1 MKKSQIEIKELY
13 ACSPVVIWRYV
24 KGQSFGF
31 WCVCIYLF
39 FEYVRPQSVYT
50 SLDVFPWAAMFII
63 LSFAFAI
70 FEKEKVVGNAT
81 SKLIGCYGVIVLLSA
96 SFAKWPELSFS
107 SLGDYWLWVLVFFNI
122 VRLINTKE
130 RFYIFLLLYLLCNYK
145 MSQHGFIAWALRGFS
160 FTNWGVTGA
169 PGWFKNSGE
178 FGIQLTIF
186 IPLAI
191 AFSMALK
198 QYWGKW
204 TRYFFYLMP
213 ITGIGSV
220 VATSSR
226 GAMLGMVISGLWQ
239 VKSSKY
245 LIRAILAF
253 AIMASLIY
261 AVTPDELKSRF
272 TSSGED
278 KTSMHRLHRWE
289 AGWNTALSNP
299 VFGVGHKNWDSYFR
313 TYLDH
318 GQKGSA
324 KIHNIFMESLTEHG
338 FTGVIVL
345 ILLLLSMLRLNALT
359 RKMHKDNSD
368 KFNVYIAYG
377 LDAGLIGM
385 IVSSSFV
392 TVLYYPY
399 VWVHAAFVVALYNV
413 TYKTQQSDPLRLIV
427 K

>member
-1 MKKSQIEIKELY
+1 MNKKQIEINELY
-13 ACSPVVIWRYV
+13 TCSPVAIWAYIRS
-24 KGQSFGF
+24 QSFGF

-39 FEYVRPQSVYT
+39 FEYVRPQSIYNW
-50 SLDVFPWAAMFII
+50 LDVLPWAAIFIV
-63 LSFAFAI
+63 LSLIFALL
-70 FEKEKVVGNAT
+70 EKDKVAGNPV
-81 SKLIGCYGVIVLLSA
+81 SKLIGLYGVVVVFSA
-96 SFAKWPELSFS
+96 SFAQWPSMAFS
-107 SLGDYWLWVLVFFNI
+107 NLGAYWSWVLIFFII
-122 VRLINTKE
+122 VKLINTKE
-130 RFYIFLLLYLLCNYK
+130 RFYIFLLLYLLCNFK
-145 MSQHGFIAWALRGFS
+145 MGQHGFISWALKGFS
-160 FTNWGVTGA
+160 FSSWGVAGA
-169 PGWFKNSGE
+169 PGWFQNSGE

-191 AFSMALK
+191 AFILALK

-226 GAMLGMVISGLWQ
+226 GAMLGMVAAGLWQ

-245 LIRAILAF
+245 FFRGVVSLAV
-253 AIMASLIY
+253 IASLIY
-261 AVTPDELKSRF
+261 VITPDEFKSRF
-272 TSSGED
+272 SSSGED

-289 AGWNTALSNP
+289 AGWDTALSNP
-299 VFGVGHKNWDSYFR
+299 VFGVGHKNWDTYFR
-313 TYLDH
+313 NYLDH

-338 FTGVIVL
+338 FSGLVVL
-345 ILLLLSMLRLNALT
+345 ILLLLFMFSLNSLT
-359 RKMHKDNSD
+359 RRALKGSKDNFGS
-368 KFNVYIAYG
+368 YIAYG

-399 VWVHAAFVVALYNV
+399 VWIHAAFVVALYNV
-413 TYKTQQSDPLRLIV
+413 TYKSTRQSDFSLE
-427 K
+427 